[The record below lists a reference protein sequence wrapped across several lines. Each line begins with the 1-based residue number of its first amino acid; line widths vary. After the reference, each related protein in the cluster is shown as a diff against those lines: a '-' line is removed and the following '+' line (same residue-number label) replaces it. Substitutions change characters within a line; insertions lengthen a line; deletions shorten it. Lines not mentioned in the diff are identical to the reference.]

1 MHLRVHTD
9 IVASRFRPP
18 MAWYNLGMRARTG
31 SRQQPSVVL
40 SALKETPALTMPR
53 RDAVLIADVNPQYL
67 QKILL
72 KTYER
77 APEDFET
84 LLGMQGVGARTLRA
98 LALVS
103 EIIYGTPASTRDP
116 ARFSFAHGAKDGFPY
131 PVDTGTYDKTVEVL
145 RAAVNRGGNR
155 PVRAR
160 PGPEAPGPVRRGAR
174 ARADEGV
181 AFVLPSIITMAFGRR
196 CIPADCVAPSSNML
210 QYSRSSRLVSGA
222 PRRPRC
228 SP

>member
-1 MHLRVHTD
+1 MWHPPHAEGQYTSGCTLTSWHHDSARLWFGTIWECALEQEPVTCHCTAGRPRPGCSRAYHWLSAAVRSYVNGPHAAVCAEAEAPTLNRVATE
-9 IVASRFRPP
+9 SE
-18 MAWYNLGMRARTG
+18 GARTASAEL

-53 RDAVLIADVNPQYL
+53 RHAVLIADVSPRYL

-84 LLGMQGVGARTLRA
+84 LLGM
-98 LALVS
+98 
-103 EIIYGTPASTRDP
+103 
-116 ARFSFAHGAKDGFPY
+116 
-131 PVDTGTYDKTVEVL
+131 
-145 RAAVNRGGNR
+145 
-155 PVRAR
+155 
-160 PGPEAPGPVRRGAR
+160 PGPVRRGAR

-181 AFVLPSIITMAFGRR
+181 AFVLTSIITVAFGRR